1 MEQINFVYIKLE
13 SGNIVQSS
21 KEGLRISRI
30 SSSLS
35 PFSFIKVFSVA
46 DNEINP
52 RVAKE
57 NGITQDIR
65 ATLATSPECFWLMS
79 KGIVLATQNCRI
91 SDRGRVGLTFS
102 EDPKREG
109 IMDGGHNALAIAQY
123 LLQQLYPENRIIKE
137 WDEIKAFWKEHLD
150 DIIERFNTQGGN
162 ETFKFSIPVEIIF
175 PSNEDGAYEDYLK
188 YINSICDARNTN
200 VQLKDSTKDNQV
212 GIYDELKKN
221 LTCKDKVVWKTG
233 MPGKIKVE
241 DVVSIA
247 SLMFIHLQDKKLL
260 PENLNTLS
268 PISIYSGK
276 SRCVDFFGDVIRHRE
291 ISDKIGDKYVVKSN
305 LIKSA
310 LSMVD
315 DLIKFYDK
323 MYIKFPSIYQR
334 NPGKFGGIKAVEMK
348 QSKCPFG
355 SNEETIDYKYP
366 AAFFI
371 PLFAGVRELITYN
384 ESTDTV
390 SWIINPT
397 TINYDDL
404 DCEKYVEMIK
414 FLQFNPQNV
423 GKASMMYR
431 EGADTFNAYKNT
443 IINR

>member
-1 MEQINFVYIKLE
+1 MD
-13 SGNIVQSS
+13 
-21 KEGLRISRI
+21 
-30 SSSLS
+30 LS
-35 PFSFIKVFSVA
+35 I
-46 DNEINP
+46 
-52 RVAKE
+52 
-57 NGITQDIR
+57 
-65 ATLATSPECFWLMS
+65 
-79 KGIVLATQNCRI
+79 
-91 SDRGRVGLTFS
+91 
-102 EDPKREG
+102 
-109 IMDGGHNALAIAQY
+109 
-123 LLQQLYPENRIIKE
+123 
-137 WDEIKAFWKEHLD
+137 
-150 DIIERFNTQGGN
+150 
-162 ETFKFSIPVEIIF
+162 
-175 PSNEDGAYEDYLK
+175 
-188 YINSICDARNTN
+188 
-200 VQLKDSTKDNQV
+200 
-212 GIYDELKKN
+212 
-221 LTCKDKVVWKTG
+221 
-233 MPGKIKVE
+233 
-241 DVVSIA
+241 
-247 SLMFIHLQDKKLL
+247 LQDKKLL